1 MPSSAMR
8 SHSAAHNEPAATVAA
23 MVTGSHL
30 LTPSPST
37 STYSTSGDNPGPSS
51 KRRRINFAC
60 DYCRSR
66 KTRCDEGQPSC
77 YACSAAGI
85 QCVTRNRRQPWLD
98 VRRHE
103 AGKSQHRSE
112 VEEAARQDRV
122 DSNSISRGVVAS
134 STLPTHENRRSASA
148 SRRSRRQQDHENE
161 RMTAKENTTSSST
174 QGPLQ
179 AESNAASISNPP
191 CSDPGRQAQGTSTHR
206 SSITQG
212 DDDRPELRSRLPII
226 HADSGNTSLD
236 FMTSWLDLARHRL
249 RIPRSGP
256 RQAEQSDSDP
266 ANDSGAT
273 QEDSVL
279 PGFLGTWDFP
289 EQEASS
295 TLVDW
300 FLEGPNIVFPV
311 LQPDKIRH
319 AAHMA
324 YANGPKSFTRQY
336 GLAVLMQVYLVMILG
351 HSSKPNRD
359 LGFDAEGCLEYS
371 QSLLGLIIQQSTV
384 DALRSVTLLSMALRC
399 HENLAAAGHTMSL
412 AVSMAVSLGLPKQSP
427 HLPPGEE
434 RRNVWMSVFSF
445 EKFLSFELGRASLI
459 VDDYPD
465 LLPGSSLLRDR
476 EHGMENSDSTNQSQ
490 QRLQH
495 PICDIVLSLAMILSD
510 VGRLCV
516 QVSRKEDD
524 KNDENVTELIRE
536 KVRTIGLSCVK
547 LMSWASDV
555 CPSSYS
561 PIMDILFNSRTHPF
575 ASFIAMQYH
584 IAMIIL
590 TRNSLLISERAIR
603 LSVDVIAKDEP
614 WEYAVR
620 NGQSLAANSARK
632 ILRLFLESSENQTYP
647 VLPSLA
653 GPLHAMGALTVF
665 VVTRQNSRMATMDR
679 ELLKAAA
686 LAVKDA
692 NTLGRVN
699 RELEFALN
707 KLNSFVTAATG
718 SHRHNRPRP
727 SQRPEA
733 ESSALPPELTN
744 REQVPISAWNP
755 LWQAPE
761 HGSSL
766 AQGSGETFSAI
777 PTGQMSNLDSHND
790 LACSDWWI
798 EDSSPMIM
806 DELGWNWANFS
817 QLLDGRDNEPQIQ
830 L

>member
-8 SHSAAHNEPAATVAA
+8 SHSAAHNEPAATAA
-23 MVTGSHL
+23 TNATGPHL

-37 STYSTSGDNPGPSS
+37 STRSDNPGASS

-77 YACSAAGI
+77 HACSAAGI

-103 AGKSQHRSE
+103 AGKAQHRSE
-112 VEEAARQDRV
+112 IEEAARQDQNN
-122 DSNSISRGVVAS
+122 SNSIPRGAVAS
-134 STLPTHENRRSASA
+134 SATPTHEDRRNAPASH
-148 SRRSRRQQDHENE
+148 RSRRQQDLEHET
-161 RMTAKENTTSSST
+161 MTAEENTAFPSI
-174 QGPLQ
+174 QDLPQ
-179 AESNAASISNPP
+179 AGNDATIISNPP
-191 CSDPGRQAQGTSTHR
+191 SSYPRHQAQGTSTHR
-206 SSITQG
+206 SSTTQG
-212 DDDRPELRSRLPII
+212 DDDRPDLRSRLPII
-226 HADSGNTSLD
+226 HSDSGNSSLD

-249 RIPRSGP
+249 QIPRSGF

-266 ANDSGAT
+266 ASDAGAT
-273 QEDSVL
+273 QKESVL
-279 PGFLGTWDFP
+279 PNFLQVWNFP
-289 EQEASS
+289 EQESLSA
-295 TLVDW
+295 LVDW
-300 FLEGPNIVFPV
+300 FLEGPNNVFPV
-311 LQPDKIRH
+311 LEPDKIRH
-319 AAHMA
+319 VAQMA
-324 YANGPKSFTRQY
+324 YANGPQSFTQQY
-336 GLAVLMQVYLVMILG
+336 GLAGLMQLYLVMILG
-351 HSSKPNRD
+351 RSSRPNKD
-359 LGFDAEGCLEYS
+359 VSFDAEGCLEYS
-371 QSLLGLIIQQSTV
+371 QSLLGLIMQQSTL
-384 DALRSVTLLSMALRC
+384 DALRAVILLSMALRC

-412 AVSMAVSLGLPKQSP
+412 AVSMAISLGFPKQSP

-465 LLPGSSLLRDR
+465 LLPDSSLLRGR
-476 EHGMENSDSTNQSQ
+476 EHGMENGDSTYQSR

-495 PICDIVLSLAMILSD
+495 PICEVVLSLATVLSD

-516 QVSRKEDD
+516 HASKKEDD
-524 KNDENVTELIRE
+524 KDVDNVTDLIRE

-561 PIMDILFNSRTHPF
+561 PIMDILFNSKTHPF

-584 IAMIIL
+584 VAMIIV
-590 TRNSLLISERAIR
+590 TRNSLLISEKAIR

-614 WEYAVR
+614 WEYVVR

-653 GPLHAMGALTVF
+653 GPLHAMGALAVF
-665 VVTRQNSRMATMDR
+665 VVTRQNSRMASMDR
-679 ELLKAAA
+679 ELLKAVA
-686 LAVKDA
+686 LAAKDA

-699 RELEFALN
+699 KELEFAFN
-707 KLNSFVTAATG
+707 KLNTFMTAATG

-733 ESSALPPELTN
+733 ENSTLPPEPTA
-744 REQVPISAWNP
+744 RDPTQTSAWDP
-755 LWQAPE
+755 LWQVPANIAPMAD
-761 HGSSL
+761 GN
-766 AQGSGETFSAI
+766 GEPFSVI
-777 PTGQMSNLDSHND
+777 PTGQMSNFESHND

-817 QLLDGRDNEPQIQ
+817 QLLGGRDIEPHIQ

>member
-8 SHSAAHNEPAATVAA
+8 SHSAAHDESGATAGTTA
-23 MVTGSHL
+23 TGPHF

-37 STYSTSGDNPGPSS
+37 STRSTSGNNPGPSS

-112 VEEAARQDRV
+112 IEETARQDQI
-122 DSNSISRGVVAS
+122 DSNSISRRAATL
-134 STLPTHENRRSASA
+134 STIPTHEDRRSAPA
-148 SRRSRRQQDHENE
+148 SRRDRRQQDHENE
-161 RMTAKENTTSSST
+161 TITTEEDTALSSI
-174 QGPLQ
+174 QGPPQ
-179 AESNAASISNPP
+179 AENDDTIISNPA
-191 CSDPGRQAQGTSTHR
+191 CSYPARQTQGTSTHR
-206 SSITQG
+206 SSTTQG
-212 DDDRPELRSRLPII
+212 EDDRPELRSRLPII

-249 RIPRSGP
+249 QIPRSGP

-266 ANDSGAT
+266 ASDGGTTQKDSL
-273 QEDSVL
+273 L
-279 PGFLGTWDFP
+279 PIFLKIWGFP
-289 EQEASS
+289 EQE
-295 TLVDW
+295 TLSALIDW

-319 AAHMA
+319 VAQRA
-324 YANGPKSFTRQY
+324 YTDGPKSFTQQY

-351 HSSKPNRD
+351 HSSRPNHH

-371 QSLLGLIIQQSTV
+371 QSLLGLVLQQVTI
-384 DALRSVTLLSMALRC
+384 DALRAVTLLSMALRC

-412 AVSMAVSLGLPKQSP
+412 AVSMAISLGLPKQSP
-427 HLPPGEE
+427 HLLLREE
-434 RRNVWMSVFSF
+434 RRNVWISVFSF

-459 VDDYPD
+459 ADDCPD
-465 LLPGSSLLRDR
+465 LLPGSSGLGDR
-476 EHGMENSDSTNQSQ
+476 EHGIENRDSTNRSQ
-490 QRLQH
+490 QQLQY
-495 PICDIVLSLAMILSD
+495 PICEIALSLATVLSD

-516 QVSRKEDD
+516 QVSRKEDE
-524 KNDENVTELIRE
+524 KNHENVTELVRE

-555 CPSSYS
+555 CPSGYS

-584 IAMIIL
+584 IAVIIV
-590 TRNSLLISERAIR
+590 TRNSLLISEKAIR

-653 GPLHAMGALTVF
+653 GPLHAMGALAVF
-665 VVTRQNSRMATMDR
+665 VVTRQNSRMASMDR

-692 NTLGRVN
+692 NTLERVK

-707 KLNSFVTAATG
+707 KLNAFVTAATG

-727 SQRPEA
+727 SHRSET
-733 ESSALPPELTN
+733 ESSTLPPEPTT
-744 REQVPISAWNP
+744 REQIPISAWNP
-755 LWQAPE
+755 LWQVPE
-761 HGSSL
+761 QSASP
-766 AQGSGETFSAI
+766 AQGSGEIFSLI
-777 PTGQMSNLDSHND
+777 PSGQMSTLDGHND
-790 LACSDWWI
+790 LTCSDWWI
-798 EDSSPMIM
+798 EDNSPMIM

-817 QLLDGRDNEPQIQ
+817 QLLDGRDIEHQIQ